1 MPTIYKPK
9 QKRNNYNRV
18 QRQKYY
24 QLKQWKDLTLYYRM
38 EHPICE
44 ECNKNVSEHTH
55 HIISPF
61 QPNLSESERM
71 ALLLNPNNLKAL
83 CAECHQKIHEMQ
95 QRQKK
100 LKK

>member
-9 QKRNNYNRV
+9 AKRNNYNRI

-24 QLKQWKDLTLYYRM
+24 QLKQWKDLSLYYRM
-38 EHPICE
+38 QHPICE

-61 QPNLSESERM
+61 QPTLNENEKM
-71 ALLLNPNNLKAL
+71 YLLLNPDNLKAL
-83 CAECHQKIHEMQ
+83 CIECHNKIHQMQ
-95 QRQKK
+95 EKQKK
-100 LKK
+100 IKK

>member
-9 QKRNNYNRV
+9 AKRKEYNRI

-44 ECNKNVSEHTH
+44 ECHKNVSEHTH

-61 QPNLSESERM
+61 QPNLSENERM
-71 ALLLNPNNLKAL
+71 YLLLNPNNLKAL

-100 LKK
+100 MKK